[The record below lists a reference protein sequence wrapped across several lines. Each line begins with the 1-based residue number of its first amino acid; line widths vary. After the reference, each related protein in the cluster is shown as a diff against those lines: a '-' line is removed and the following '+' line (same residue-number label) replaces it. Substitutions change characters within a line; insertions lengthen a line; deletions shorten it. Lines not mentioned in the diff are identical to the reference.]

1 MASRKR
7 TLLPIGIH
15 LTAEAVHMAQLDQ
28 GDGNVQV
35 LSKASRCFS
44 PVASAPAAK
53 APDEQGDDKAAVRVD
68 QPRYEEAMEFVRQK
82 IATDGFRG
90 NDAVISLPPEHLVI
104 QHVRLPPAQ
113 PEEMVAALPPL
124 LQGKLPFDPK
134 DAVVRHIV
142 AGMVTENNETKQ
154 DVIVLAAL
162 RAAIE
167 KQVAAMTKMGLHV
180 IGVGAE
186 PCAMCYAYTFAASH
200 LPATQDGPPS
210 LMVVSIG
217 SHLTQVAIVRGQE
230 TTFVKGVE
238 HGSDQLVAAIAK
250 ARGTSLAEAAALRKR
265 WTESSRQEDL
275 QQAIEAYSTVR
286 WGLDHFVDEI
296 ESCVRYHASLAR
308 GTRVDRLYFV
318 GTQARDAALVKV
330 LSAQL
335 GVACDVG
342 DPVGVATGAKAAA
355 VPEPELAVAVGL
367 SLFSAQ

>member
-15 LTAEAVHMAQLDQ
+15 LTAEAVHMAQMDQ
-28 GDGNVQV
+28 GDGNVHV
-35 LSKASRCFS
+35 ISKASRSFS
-44 PVASAPAAK
+44 QAAPPPVAVVSE
-53 APDEQGDDKAAVRVD
+53 DEGDEKAALHVD
-68 QPRYEEAMEFVRQK
+68 QPRYEEALEFVRQK

-90 NDAVISLPPEHLVI
+90 NDTVISLPSEHLVI

-113 PEEMVAALPPL
+113 PEEMIAALPAE

-134 DAVVRHIV
+134 DAVVRHII

-167 KQVAAMTKMGLHV
+167 KQVSAMTKMGLHV

-186 PCAMCYAYTFAASH
+186 PCAMCYAYTFAASR
-200 LPATQDGPPS
+200 LPATQEGPPS
-210 LMVVSIG
+210 MMVVSIG
-217 SHLTQVAIVRGQE
+217 SRQTQVAIVRGQE

-250 ARGTSLAEAAALRKR
+250 ARGISLAEATALRKK
-265 WTESSRQEDL
+265 WMESSRPEDAE
-275 QQAIEAYSTVR
+275 QALETYKSVR

-308 GTRVDRLYFV
+308 GTRVERLHFV
-318 GTQARDAALVKV
+318 GSQARDATLVKV
-330 LSAQL
+330 LSEQL

-342 DPVGVATGAKAAA
+342 DPVAVATGAKPTAA
-355 VPEPELAVAVGL
+355 PEPELAVAVGL